1 MKTWIMGTSALVTA
15 ALAAGEAGAA
25 SGLKLG
31 ITGFYRNAIGG
42 SFGNSPTSQHVVTSG
57 GAATSVSTAGLGN
70 FDRQAVSMRQQI
82 RVNFTGKTTLDN
94 GMTVGVLVGL
104 DGENVAKSDST
115 SQINRAYGFFNGK
128 FGEVRVGEAYSA
140 LVTDC
145 ILDPGNVTSN
155 FGVNS
160 PEESFSNV
168 GFAQRRNQFLK
179 TAIASNSP
187 ASYFSTFGVAPMGSI
202 GTCFGIESKGNKIE
216 YFSPD
221 ISGLSFGV
229 SFAPTGGQRRA
240 GGGLSYGTDVTAP
253 GSGDTGNNILSVA
266 ADYAHDFDGIE
277 VTLGG
282 GAEWAFTQY
291 TPAGGTTGNK
301 PAWYQGGL
309 QIDFGHFAV
318 GFSGAYYQN
327 YLHDDYSAANTASPS
342 DDGWVV
348 AVGGATPSTLGPSAS
363 RVSMGAF
370 NKAPRSS
377 SVPRRPVSARIT
389 KICGVYLSTPPMR
402 WDPEFHWKARS
413 PTRTPTTAA
422 SPAWAFRCRSLR
434 PWASMPV
441 GSTPGRS
448 IWAPGSISSGRV
460 CGFAELERRFSG
472 AGGGIGSRQI
482 LLVSSRMAASIL
494 GSVTIRDSRAAA
506 APARR
511 HASAVLW
518 DGAGWHFPASRP
530 AVR

>member
-42 SFGNSPTSQHVVTSG
+42 SFGDSPTSQHVVTSG

-115 SQINRAYGFFNGK
+115 SQVNRAYGFFSGK

-168 GFAQRRNQFLK
+168 GFAQSRNQFLK
-179 TAIASNSP
+179 TANASNSP
-187 ASYFSTFGVAPMGSI
+187 AGYFSTFGVAPMGSI
-202 GTCFGIESKGNKIE
+202 GTCFGIEGKGNKIE

-221 ISGLSFGV
+221 ISGLSFGI
-229 SFAPTGGQRRA
+229 SFTPTGGQRRA

-266 ADYAHDFDGIE
+266 ADYIHDFDGIE

-291 TPAGGTTGNK
+291 TSAGGTSGNK

-309 QIDFGHFAV
+309 QVDFGHFAV

-327 YLHDDYSAANTASPS
+327 YLHDDYSAANTASS
-342 DDGWVV
+342 GDDGWVV
-348 AVGGATPSTLGPSAS
+348 AVGGSYTIDAWSFGLQGVYGSYQQNASVILATSAPGISADNEKLWGVSLNTSYALGP
-363 RVSMGAF
+363 G
-370 NKAPRSS
+370 
-377 SVPRRPVSARIT
+377 IT
-389 KICGVYLSTPPMR
+389 LEGQIAYTNADYGNLFGPGFSTPVP
-402 WDPEFHWKARS
+402 
-413 PTRTPTTAA
+413 AA
-422 SPAWAFRCRSLR
+422 VGVN
-434 PWASMPV
+434 ASQV
-441 GSTPGRS
+441 HSWEIDLGT
-448 IWAPGSISSGRV
+448 
-460 CGFAELERRFSG
+460 
-472 AGGGIGSRQI
+472 GI
-482 LLVSSRMAASIL
+482 
-494 GSVTIRDSRAAA
+494 D
-506 APARR
+506 
-511 HASAVLW
+511 
-518 DGAGWHFPASRP
+518 F
-530 AVR
+530 